1 MILICARKW
10 LTGEEPED
18 GVVVEFVRELNAAV
32 PGLTFAGAI
41 KAAQQVRRTAHG
53 FDRELARRARLSLEA
68 TREVMRDDGH
78 RSGFLAEVE
87 DFALARTVV
96 AGSA

>member
-32 PGLTFAGAI
+32 PGLTFAAAI
-41 KAAQQVRRTAHG
+41 KADQQVRRVAHG

-68 TREVMRDDGH
+68 TRAVMRDSGLH
-78 RSGFLAEVE
+78 NGFLAEVE
-87 DFALARTVV
+87 DFALFGAPV